1 MQVALRERYLDAGTL
16 ERLEDSE
23 VQIAASGSGIV
34 DVGYEGDQFEVQ
46 RTVAKLKPANSRR
59 VGIVHYID
67 QLGGAIQ
74 QDLAHLL
81 RVGLVR
87 HTNVDA
93 NSATTPLV
101 EPIFH

>member
-46 RTVAKLKPANSRR
+46 
-59 VGIVHYID
+59 
-67 QLGGAIQ
+67 
-74 QDLAHLL
+74 
-81 RVGLVR
+81 
-87 HTNVDA
+87 
-93 NSATTPLV
+93 
-101 EPIFH
+101 